1 MSQNYWFA
9 LTSSTHG
16 SLARSRILTA
26 AAVGGLALVT
36 LALVTVGRTWF
47 YRWKKEKSKEPTK
60 SKLDQVSLRSPRKSG
75 ITTQADKSLT
85 THEIITEKSSLT
97 DNNKETTTKTGGS
110 AAATIL
116 PSATAGPDTITGVEV
131 SPSLTSQEDPAILAK
146 NKGNRYYI
154 AKKYHEAIECYD
166 EAIKLASH
174 DDKKNPNLAIFYCN
188 RAACF
193 AALNEHEK
201 VLIDCQMALKHDR
214 NYAKAYMRRAV
225 ALEALDRHKEAAIDY
240 SAVFILENF
249 KNETAAQGAE
259 RTLAH
264 CSRELSQ
271 KKMKERKFRLPS
283 PIFIH
288 FYFLSYKH
296 YPGHEVTEEE
306 LRAAE
311 KRLVEEPNDVETLF
325 VRAKARIAHR
335 RYDEAY
341 ADLEKCIATIGHDHL
356 HEAYNLYAT
365 FQYLDGSLDRAQEYF
380 DRAIETK
387 PDWADPYIR
396 RSHVLAEKGD
406 LQAARAD
413 LQRAIELD
421 PNQPDVWYNRGQI
434 HMIAGDFQEAIADYE
449 KAISLYPK
457 LPFAY
462 VQAAVARYRL
472 GSVTT
477 ALETFEK
484 AIKLFPKAP
493 MIYNYYAELLID
505 QQRYDE
511 ALQKLD
517 RAIELEPGAP
527 MAYVNKSILL
537 LQWKNDAEV
546 AIQAC
551 RRAISVDHHCDIAYG
566 HLGQIYMQ
574 QGKYDLAIDNFN
586 KAIENIRSEPELFAM
601 IQCREAA
608 LCQQETLKLLAGVN

>member
-1 MSQNYWFA
+1 MGQNSWFA

-16 SLARSRILTA
+16 SLTRNRISITA
-26 AAVGGLALVT
+26 TMGGLALVT
-36 LALVTVGRTWF
+36 AAMITIGGTWF
-47 YRWKKEKSKEPTK
+47 YRRRKEKSK
-60 SKLDQVSLRSPRKSG
+60 SPRKSDLSPRK
-75 ITTQADKSLT
+75 DKPLT
-85 THEIITEKSSLT
+85 TNEKVSRKSSSAK
-97 DNNKETTTKTGGS
+97 NKETTADGN
-110 AAATIL
+110 
-116 PSATAGPDTITGVEV
+116 TITTTTTTTTTSPVVDTNTTGTAANVEV
-131 SPSLTSQEDPAILAK
+131 PPTSTTQEDPATLIK

-154 AKKYHEAIECYD
+154 AKKYREAIECYD
-166 EAIKLASH
+166 EAIKLATH
-174 DDKKNPNLAIFYCN
+174 EDDRKNPNLAVFYCN

-264 CSRELSQ
+264 CSRELSH

-311 KRLVEEPNDVETLF
+311 KRLIEEPNDIETLF

-341 ADLEKCIATIGHDHL
+341 ADLEKCITAIGHSHL
-356 HEAYNLYAT
+356 HEAYNLYAI

-380 DRAIETK
+380 NRAIETK

-406 LQAARAD
+406 LQAARTD

-434 HMIAGDFQEAIADYE
+434 HMIAGDFQEAITDYE
-449 KAISLYPK
+449 KAISLCPK

-462 VQAAVARYRL
+462 VQMAVARYRL
-472 GSVTT
+472 GSITT

-484 AIKLFPKAP
+484 AIKLFSKAP

-537 LQWKNDAEV
+537 LQWKNDAEA

-551 RRAISVDHHCDIAYG
+551 RRAINIDHHCDIAYG